1 MLKKWLSLILFLS
14 AGALNVQAVD
24 INDFIKPANPLESS
38 TPIEQDI
45 ISVPQ
50 KATLTRNDIHNQYA
64 IALNRYIQSNV
75 KASYGDFRVLIENT
89 SPSDYIYMQM
99 ADKMSDLGFFDLS
112 ELAISKLEDENIS
125 YMLVEDVKRFYFPKV
140 KLSKEDEIY
149 LAEMYSNIIYND
161 QSSEVTDEL
170 LKNTNLLQKCDY
182 ANYIA
187 ALGSFKTGK
196 YDDALKFINIASAQN
211 PENINYKKL
220 KAEILSQGKK
230 PQDALKV
237 ISEIKSK
244 PMLTTEFCRKTAS
257 IEEYILYKVKKNE
270 FEKKYHLAKYFYLE
284 GELNKS
290 MRTLQTAFNT
300 KKNNNKQ
307 VYAMLSRVYFDLKE
321 YEKAEDN
328 AAKAYKLDSSNPV
341 MLSVFGDLA
350 MRKGDYKSAQKY
362 YASACAKDKNSYEYM
377 VNLAKSYQKE
387 NKVKKANEIY
397 SKILKTRSDA
407 YEAYYEVA
415 LFDKSREVEYLK
427 KSIAINSTFKDGWI
441 DLARVSIERNNFD
454 MASNYL
460 SVAKYIDENDFRY
473 YYYLGLIYKN
483 KGLTADAKRNFRKSL
498 NLNPD
503 YVPAKEELSI

>member
-1 MLKKWLSLILFLS
+1 MFKKWFSLILFLS
-14 AGALNVQAVD
+14 AGVLGAQAID
-24 INDFIKPANPLESS
+24 INDFIKPANPLETS
-38 TPIEQDI
+38 TPVEQDI

-50 KATLTRNDIHNQYA
+50 KATLTKNDIHNQYA

-75 KASYGDFRVLIENT
+75 KASYADFKILIESVN
-89 SPSDYIYMQM
+89 PLDYIYMQM

-112 ELAISKLEDENIS
+112 ELAMSKIEDENIS
-125 YMLVEDVKRFYFPKV
+125 YLLLEDVKRFYFPKV
-140 KLSKEDEIY
+140 KLTKEDEIY

-161 QSSEVTDEL
+161 QSKEVTEEL
-170 LKNTNLLQKCDY
+170 VKNTGLLQRCDY

-187 ALGSFKTGK
+187 ALGSFKSGNL
-196 YDDALKFINIASAQN
+196 DDAVKYINTAVLQN

-220 KAEILSQGKK
+220 NAEILSQGKK
-230 PQDALKV
+230 PQDALKI
-237 ISEIKSK
+237 ISDIKSK
-244 PMLTTEFCRKTAS
+244 PMLTTEFCRKVES
-257 IEEYILYKVKKNE
+257 VEEYILYRVKKNE
-270 FEKKYHLAKYFYLE
+270 FEKKFHLAKYFYLE
-284 GELNKS
+284 GELNKA

-300 KKNNNKQ
+300 KKSNNKQ
-307 VYAMLSRVYFDLKE
+307 VYALLSRVYFDLKE

-341 MLSVFGDLA
+341 MLSVMGDLA
-350 MRKGDYKSAQKY
+350 MKRGDYLSAQKY
-362 YASACAKDKNSYEYM
+362 YAAASSRNKSSFEYA
-377 VNLAKSYQKE
+377 VNLAKAYQKE
-387 NKVKKANEIY
+387 GKNKKANELY
-397 SKILKTRSDA
+397 SKILKTHSDA

-415 LFDKSREVEYLK
+415 LIDKTREVECLK
-427 KSIAINSTFKDGWI
+427 KSVAINSDFKDGWI
-441 DLARVSIERNNFD
+441 DLARVSIERNDFD
-454 MASNYL
+454 LASNYL